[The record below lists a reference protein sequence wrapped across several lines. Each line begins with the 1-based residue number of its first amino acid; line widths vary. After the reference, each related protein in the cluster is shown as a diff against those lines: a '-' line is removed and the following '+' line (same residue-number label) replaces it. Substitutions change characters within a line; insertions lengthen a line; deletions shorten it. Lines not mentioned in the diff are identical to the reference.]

1 MEDFTKIRT
10 WAEVDLNALAHNYRA
25 LRALTPEGCKFLGLV
40 KANAYG
46 HGAVP
51 VAKKLEELG
60 CDMLAVACVAEAAQ
74 LRQAGITLPILCLGY
89 TPVEET
95 EALLRYHV
103 TQTVGDLDT
112 GRALSE
118 AAQRAGGVL
127 DIHVKLD
134 TGMGR
139 IGFLWQLDGDNGPV
153 ANDIAALCA
162 LPGLRAGACSPT
174 SPTPT
179 AARPIPRTSSTDFR
193 TPGPPWPSG
202 A

>member
-127 DIHVKLD
+127 DIHVKLG
-134 TGMGR
+134 TTAPWPTTLPPCAPCPACGR
-139 IGFLWQLDGDNGPV
+139 
-153 ANDIAALCA
+153 
-162 LPGLRAGACSPT
+162 GACSPT

>member
-74 LRQAGITLPILCLGY
+74 LRQAGITLP
-89 TPVEET
+89 
-95 EALLRYHV
+95 
-103 TQTVGDLDT
+103 
-112 GRALSE
+112 
-118 AAQRAGGVL
+118 
-127 DIHVKLD
+127 
-134 TGMGR
+134 
-139 IGFLWQLDGDNGPV
+139 
-153 ANDIAALCA
+153 
-162 LPGLRAGACSPT
+162 
-174 SPTPT
+174 
-179 AARPIPRTSSTDFR
+179 SSAWAI
-193 TPGPPWPSG
+193 PPWRRRRPCC
-202 A
+202 AIT

>member
-74 LRQAGITLPILCLGY
+74 LRQA
-89 TPVEET
+89 V
-95 EALLRYHV
+95 
-103 TQTVGDLDT
+103 
-112 GRALSE
+112 
-118 AAQRAGGVL
+118 
-127 DIHVKLD
+127 
-134 TGMGR
+134 
-139 IGFLWQLDGDNGPV
+139 
-153 ANDIAALCA
+153 
-162 LPGLRAGACSPT
+162 SPC
-174 SPTPT
+174 P
-179 AARPIPRTSSTDFR
+179 SSAWAI
-193 TPGPPWPSG
+193 PPWRRRRPCC
-202 A
+202 AIT

>member
-1 MEDFTKIRT
+1 MEDFTKMRT
-10 WAEVDLNALAHNYRA
+10 WAQVDLNALAHNYHA
-25 LRALTPEGCKFLGLV
+25 LRALTPDGCKFLGLV

-51 VAKKLEELG
+51 VAKKLEALG

-95 EALLRYHV
+95 EALLCYHV
-103 TQTVGDLDT
+103 TQTVGDLET
-112 GRALSE
+112 GRALSQ

-139 IGFLWQLDGDNGPV
+139 IGFTADDDMERAV
-153 ANDIAALCA
+153 AEMAEACA
-162 LPGLRAGACSPT
+162 LPGLVPVGVFTHFAAADS
-174 SPTPT
+174 T
-179 AARPIPRTSSTDFR
+179 APDVAFQKE
-193 TPGPPWPSG
+193 
-202 A
+202 